1 MFTYGVGK
9 EGVKQD
15 SMVGVLLVQ
24 TLCFSWPGVCV
35 LAEVGE
41 VDVDQPTADQPVQH
55 L

>member
-9 EGVKQD
+9 GGVKQD
-15 SMVGVLLVQ
+15 SMIGVLLVQ
-24 TLCFSWPGVCV
+24 TLCFSCPGVCI

-41 VDVDQPTADQPVQH
+41 VDVDQPTVDQPVQH